1 MDDKALIRSGKKAP
15 VARVNALVFD
25 KTGTLTTGRPVVTRI
40 TPLNG
45 ASENQVLAAAAV
57 AEKYSEH
64 PLDGARFNLPKSPR
78 EPGCA
83 THRVNRVFLAS
94 FCRARPVYAAEA
106 PNWFTGRSAAE

>member
-57 AEKYSEH
+57 AEKYKNIPNILWTAQGSTSQKAH
-64 PLDGARFNLPKSPR
+64 VSPVVPR
-78 EPGCA
+78 
-83 THRVNRVFLAS
+83 
-94 FCRARPVYAAEA
+94 
-106 PNWFTGRSAAE
+106 TG